1 MRSEPVS
8 AEAVDPGPSAAGSGA
23 AEPSSAEP
31 VPLPG
36 NPPAGARWRAPLLWR
51 VVMRLAR
58 GIVFP
63 VCRLRV
69 DGDLPVEVRGGP
81 VIVAVNH
88 IGPFDPAVVC
98 AAFATRRLA
107 PRLMATG
114 GLFRAPVVGSFM
126 RACGHIR
133 VNRRQADAAGAVDD
147 VIVALRQGSM
157 VIGYPEG
164 RITLDPGMWP
174 ERGRT
179 GLARVALRTGV
190 PVVPVAQ
197 WGAHE
202 VLAWGGVRPS
212 VARAFTALFRR
223 PVVRVRFGA
232 PVDLAGI
239 VDGTP
244 GAAQRATDRI
254 MDAIVA
260 ELTVLRVEEPR
271 LPRYVDPVR
280 PLSTARSHRRHP
292 PELS

>member
-1 MRSEPVS
+1 MRGDQVNV
-8 AEAVDPGPSAAGSGA
+8 AAVGVG
-23 AEPSSAEP
+23 
-31 VPLPG
+31 
-36 NPPAGARWRAPLLWR
+36 RWRSPVLWR
-51 VVMRLAR
+51 FVLQVARLL
-58 GIVFP
+58 VFP

-69 DGDLPVEVRGGP
+69 SGDLPAQLRGGP

-88 IGPFDPAVVC
+88 IGPFDPAAVC
-98 AAFATRRLA
+98 AAFATRHVA

-114 GLFRAPVVGSFM
+114 GLFRAPLIGSFM

-133 VNRRQADAAGAVDD
+133 VNRRQADVAGAIDE
-147 VIVALRQGSM
+147 VIVAVGQGS
-157 VIGYPEG
+157 VVVGYPEG

-202 VLAWGGVRPS
+202 VLAWGGLRPS
-212 VARAFTALFRR
+212 LARLATAVFRR
-223 PVVRVRFGA
+223 PVVRVRFGP
-232 PVDLAGI
+232 PVDLTGI
-239 VDGTP
+239 VEGTP

-260 ELTVLRVEEPR
+260 ELAALRVDEPR
-271 LPRYVDPVR
+271 LPRYIDPVR
-280 PLSTARSHRRHP
+280 PLSTARTHRRATGA
-292 PELS
+292 